1 MSLKLDRQLDVL
13 AEPEVLVCGIGCA
26 GIAAALAA
34 ARMGAKTLAI
44 ERWPFAGGNITAAHV
59 PGCCGL
65 ADMTTGELAVG
76 GIVLELLEATGAL
89 RLPLPSTKLFEPHV
103 DEQTLARLHT
113 KLPYFWNIEK
123 FKLAADRMFAACGV
137 NLLYH
142 ARVADVIRDAGRIDA
157 VVLATKDGLTA
168 VRPSIVIDCTGDADV
183 AAWAGAPCEIDKAP
197 QPMTLEFYVGG
208 VRGADDKQAIQDKC
222 ADVLSAA
229 RKQGRIGT
237 YGGPWLSFPWP
248 GAIRVNAIRLP
259 FNAASARDLTRA
271 EIQGR
276 EDAWQMFDLWK
287 ETLPEFA
294 DAHFMFSGPAA
305 GARES
310 RRIVGEYVLTKD
322 DILATR
328 PFDDAIVKGAWYLDR
343 HPADAPGYHPHTF
356 FKAYDIPY
364 RTLIPRGV
372 NNLLVAG
379 RCHSATSEALAS
391 SRVGV
396 TAMGMGQAAGTAA
409 AMAAK
414 DHTTPRSINV
424 EELRRELAHQG
435 AVLSGAHAE

>member
-1 MSLKLDRQLDVL
+1 MSVKLDRQLDIL
-13 AEPEVLVCGIGCA
+13 AEPDVLVCGIGCA
-26 GIAAALAA
+26 GVTAALAA
-34 ARMGAKTLAI
+34 ARMGAKTLAV

-76 GIVLELLEATGAL
+76 GIMLELLEQTGAL
-89 RLPLPSTKLFEPHV
+89 QLPLPSTKLFEPHV
-103 DEQTLARLHT
+103 DDETLARRHT

-123 FKLAADRMFAACGV
+123 FKLATDRLFPACGV
-137 NLLYH
+137 DLLYH
-142 ARVADVIRDAGRIDA
+142 ARVADVVKDADCIDA

-168 VRPSIVIDCTGDADV
+168 IRPSIVIDCTGDADV
-183 AAWAGAPCEIDKAP
+183 AAWAGAPCEIDEAP
-197 QPMTLEFYVGG
+197 QPMTLEFYVGN
-208 VRGADDKQAIQDKC
+208 VRGAEDKQALQDKC

-229 RKQGRIGT
+229 REHRRIGI

-248 GAIRVNAIRLP
+248 GTIRVNAIRLP
-259 FNAASARDLTRA
+259 FNAVSARELTRA

-276 EDAWQMFDLWK
+276 EDAWKMFDLWK
-287 ETLPEFA
+287 DALPEFA
-294 DAHFMFSGPAA
+294 DAQFTFSGPAA

-328 PFDDAIVKGAWYLDR
+328 PFHDAIVKGAWYLDR
-343 HPADAPGYHPHTF
+343 HPADAPGYHPHAF
-356 FKAYDIPY
+356 VKAYDIPY
-364 RTLIPRGV
+364 RTLLPRGV
-372 NNLLVAG
+372 DNLLVAG
-379 RCHSATSEALAS
+379 RCHSATSQALAS

-396 TAMGMGQAAGTAA
+396 TAMGMGQAAGVAA

-414 DHTTPRSINV
+414 DHTSPRGINV
-424 EELRRELAHQG
+424 KALRCELARQG
-435 AVLSGAHAE
+435 AVLSGMDA